1 MLKIKIIHNTWDDYI
16 YINFLNNI
24 LYRDSNNNERGKFLF
39 KKNLLEISWDKWDKE
54 NFIANKNDNIFY
66 LCEKINFYHNDWID
80 ICYIDYINNI
90 IFRDSE
96 DIIGYFENNDNELNI
111 SWDNFNKNLFNYD
124 NLSKENEK
132 NNNLLEN
139 KLSNTIIELNEFKIN
154 KEIENES
161 NNQCDNEN
169 TLIKI
174 NNISENEKIHTLRHD
189 ILNINNSIKIPNI
202 IHFVYGLKEQT
213 EEFDLYKYIA
223 IKSAHDINKPDKIYF
238 YYYYE
243 PYGYWWNKIKQFIIA
258 EKINPPEEIY
268 GNKIHHY
275 AHQADIIRLQKLIE
289 RGGIYLDI
297 DTICL
302 KSFEDLLDNDFV
314 MGSQTNSD
322 NTKIYGLCNAVILC
336 KPNSYFARKWLET
349 YITFRSKGR
358 DEYWDEHGVLMP
370 LELSKIYVNDIL
382 VLNYN
387 SFFYPLWYDI
397 HNSIFNDNIDIEEYK
412 KIILNNYC
420 IHLWD
425 TYSNSYLKTL
435 TENIIFTKNTIY
447 NIISRKFLKNK
458 ISIVFLTY
466 NRVDI
471 TKKCLE
477 SYLKCLDKEY
487 IEEMIILDN
496 NSNIELLN
504 YLSEFQDKDKKIKI
518 IFSDENLGVCHG
530 RTILFNEAIGDIIIS
545 LDSDAFLIN
554 DIFFDKI
561 INLLYDEKYGI
572 IGISGAYIKSW
583 EFGKQQDIPDDDD
596 NNYFVDHI
604 AGCCQAFRKDLFDM
618 GFKLDTFYGKFW
630 VEDTDLSMQSLYLNK
645 INYRISQKNMVE
657 HHWGGS
663 GKDFKDLFFT
673 NWNYFANK
681 WKGKV
686 LTHLE

>member
-1 MLKIKIIHNTWDDYI
+1 MLKIKIIHNTWNDYI

-24 LYRDSNNNERGKFLF
+24 LYRDSDNNERGKFLF

-111 SWDNFNKNLFNYD
+111 SWDNFDKNLFNYD

-132 NNNLLEN
+132 KNNLLEN

-154 KEIENES
+154 KEIENKS

-223 IKSAHDINKPDKIYF
+223 IKSAHDINNPDKIYF

-268 GNKIHHY
+268 GNKIYHY

-349 YITFRSKGR
+349 YTTFRSKGR

-382 VLNYN
+382 ILNYN

-397 HNSIFNDNIDIEEYK
+397 HNSIFNENIDVEEYK

-496 NSNIELLN
+496 NSDIELLN
-504 YLSEFQDKDKKIKI
+504 YLSEFQYKDKKIKI

-583 EFGKQQDIPDDDD
+583 EFGKQQDISDDDD

-604 AGCCQAFRKDLFDM
+604 AGCCQAFRKDLFDI

-645 INYRISQKNMVE
+645 INYRISQKNMLE

-663 GKDFKDLFFT
+663 GKDFKDLFLT